1 MDVNFCEMAII
12 LRWHPQPY
20 TKFFS
25 IDCNHLIAIIYN
37 HILNIFEYINRTQS
51 QVSICKR
58 SIDVTIVVSMSYTS
72 TTDRGRVL
80 HHHQQQQQ
88 TESKQYLETTGGT
101 TIPSKGNG
109 KIRFCLQFAAFVFS
123 HVGLGF
129 LVLVYTVFGA
139 FLFKHFE
146 GKFHFISFLFCYFLF
161 FFESIQFFFI
171 PFLFPI
177 IFLSH
182 SHSLNVCEPLLFDY

>member
-1 MDVNFCEMAII
+1 
-12 LRWHPQPY
+12 
-20 TKFFS
+20 
-25 IDCNHLIAIIYN
+25 
-37 HILNIFEYINRTQS
+37 
-51 QVSICKR
+51 
-58 SIDVTIVVSMSYTS
+58 MSYTS

-80 HHHQQQQQ
+80 HHHQQQQQQ

-146 GKFHFISFLFCYFLF
+146 GNYQKKVVEYKRL
-161 FFESIQFFFI
+161 ESKT
-171 PFLFPI
+171 
-177 IFLSH
+177 S
-182 SHSLNVCEPLLFDY
+182 SATSASAESRRASV